1 MVNFIKD
8 KQKPP
13 ILYKIVNNND
23 HEEYKIIK
31 KVGFYVILKNFNSVL
46 DIKAFHVEAEV
57 KLKQNIETDDA

>member
-1 MVNFIKD
+1 M
-8 KQKPP
+8 
-13 ILYKIVNNND
+13 NNND